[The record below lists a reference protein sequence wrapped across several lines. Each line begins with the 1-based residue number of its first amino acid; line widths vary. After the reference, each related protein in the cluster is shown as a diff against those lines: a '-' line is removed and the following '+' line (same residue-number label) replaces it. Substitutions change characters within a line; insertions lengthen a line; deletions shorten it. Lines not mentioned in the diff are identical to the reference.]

1 MIILKTFAISQLIF
15 SSQFQVISPKD
26 VRKIEHLCYS
36 FLWNGPDQI
45 KRVFLKSGWDEGGI
59 NRIDIELF
67 FNSIAVRQFFKSYT
81 NKILAFVNDSPN
93 FKEDIKTHARSIIR
107 KLLLHQINSLEA
119 SDTLNNQWISQTRA
133 DFLVQPY
140 SKSHQLMGKL
150 GIGNISS
157 ISSIPLRRGKL
168 SQIRRALPSRALL
181 VVDNPNSNIVTNSIS
196 PKALVRKLM
205 TVLKWFY
212 VKRLSIILLTNIQ

>member
-1 MIILKTFAISQLIF
+1 
-15 SSQFQVISPKD
+15 
-26 VRKIEHLCYS
+26 
-36 FLWNGPDQI
+36 
-45 KRVFLKSGWDEGGI
+45 
-59 NRIDIELF
+59 
-67 FNSIAVRQFFKSYT
+67 
-81 NKILAFVNDSPN
+81 
-93 FKEDIKTHARSIIR
+93 
-107 KLLLHQINSLEA
+107 
-119 SDTLNNQWISQTRA
+119 
-133 DFLVQPY
+133 
-140 SKSHQLMGKL
+140 MGKL